1 MTQFRLTQISDTHLA
16 RRIPKLT
23 RNFEQLANYVDAT
36 RPDLVLNT
44 GDVCFDGPS
53 GPGDLDY
60 ARALHDALPV
70 PCRYLPG
77 NHDIGDNPTQ
87 IGPMPTESVSDS
99 GGAGVPV
106 SVSCCCA
113 ICAGFSPSATCTVK
127 S

>member
-16 RRIPKLT
+16 HRLPKLT
-23 RNFEQLANYVDAT
+23 RNFEKLADYIDGT
-36 RPDLVLNT
+36 RPDLVLNS

-53 GPGDLDY
+53 GPSDLDY

-87 IGPMPTESVSDS
+87 MGRRRR
-99 GGAGVPV
+99 
-106 SVSCCCA
+106 
-113 ICAGFSPSATCTVK
+113 SPSARKAARPISPPSATTAGA
-127 S
+127 SRPP